1 MDYLRACGELDF
13 ARLDAWLRE
22 LARG

>member
-13 ARLDAWLRE
+13 TRLDAWLRE